1 MLGDLEKVSWV
12 VLKSGY
18 SINPYCDLENALYG
32 LKMIIL
38 TKRLTGFQ
46 LMAKNIKCFT
56 RKKKN
61 SDESRFIDG
70 DISEI
75 HDFLNSDCNTINEFL
90 IQYYVFDYKNE

>member
-1 MLGDLEKVSWV
+1 
-12 VLKSGY
+12 
-18 SINPYCDLENALYG
+18 
-32 LKMIIL
+32 
-38 TKRLTGFQ
+38 
-46 LMAKNIKCFT
+46 MAKNIKCFT

-75 HDFLNSDCNTINEFL
+75 HDFLNSDCNTINDFL